1 MINLTTR
8 TIQIAGHGFGRSPAT
23 VIATLN
29 GQKIFNS
36 TVPTTDQPVPQP
48 PTLFTNWIPLFT
60 FEIPIDF
67 VGNIPMTC
75 ETTNGTVIF
84 TTIFA
89 NYSNVWI
96 PGNTRGYYETSG
108 PDRVVDIFKFNK
120 QDPRNNTTLN
130 GQSYAPP
137 RTPEK
142 NGTRWWTIPQNT
154 VLGYDLEIAQAGN
167 IGTV

>member
-1 MINLTTR
+1 MTTR

-29 GQKIFNS
+29 GNTIFNR
-36 TVPTTDQPVPQP
+36 TVPTENLPVPQSSSKFGNSWV
-48 PTLFTNWIPLFT
+48 TLFT

-96 PGNTRGYYETSG
+96 PERGHYETSG